1 MIPRSTPQIVLEIIE
16 APIRLEM
23 SDAIVNIN
31 TDNAS
36 FLYDDA
42 TAIVFDDGSKVE
54 LTQMK
59 DLFPQSC
66 VRSCVRP

>member
-1 MIPRSTPQIVLEIIE
+1 MNIVLEIIEQPLFAMTLSEHPQIVLEIIE
-16 APIRLEM
+16 APILLEM
-23 SDAIVNIN
+23 SDAIVNIT

-54 LTQMK
+54 LT
-59 DLFPQSC
+59 
-66 VRSCVRP
+66 

>member
-1 MIPRSTPQIVLEIIE
+1 MSIVLEIIEQPQIAMTLTEHPQIVLQIIE
-16 APIRLEM
+16 APIRLEI
-23 SDAIVNIN
+23 SDAIANIT

-54 LTQMK
+54 LT
-59 DLFPQSC
+59 
-66 VRSCVRP
+66 

>member
-1 MIPRSTPQIVLEIIE
+1 MSTIVLEIVEQSNVVIE
-16 APIRLEM
+16 IVETVIRLEL
-23 SDAIVNIN
+23 SDAVVNIT

-54 LTQMK
+54 LT
-59 DLFPQSC
+59 
-66 VRSCVRP
+66 

>member
-1 MIPRSTPQIVLEIIE
+1 MSSIVLEIIEQPQIAVTLSEHPQIVLEIIE
-16 APIRLEM
+16 APILLEM
-23 SDAIVNIN
+23 SDAIVNIT

-54 LTQMK
+54 LT
-59 DLFPQSC
+59 
-66 VRSCVRP
+66 

>member
-1 MIPRSTPQIVLEIIE
+1 MSILLEIIEQPHIAVTLSEHPQIVLEIIE
-16 APIRLEM
+16 APILLEM
-23 SDAIVNIN
+23 SDAIVNIT

-54 LTQMK
+54 LT
-59 DLFPQSC
+59 
-66 VRSCVRP
+66 

>member
-1 MIPRSTPQIVLEIIE
+1 MSIVLEIIEQPQIAMTISEHPQIVLEIIE

-23 SDAIVNIN
+23 SDAIVNIT

-54 LTQMK
+54 LT
-59 DLFPQSC
+59 
-66 VRSCVRP
+66 